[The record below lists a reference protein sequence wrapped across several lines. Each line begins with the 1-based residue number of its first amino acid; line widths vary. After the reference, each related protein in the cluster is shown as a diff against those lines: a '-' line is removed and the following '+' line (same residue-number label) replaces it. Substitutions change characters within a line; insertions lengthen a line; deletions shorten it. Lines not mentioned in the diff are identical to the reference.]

1 MSQAALFFVYVW
13 PEPTSSAAGLRTRE
27 LMRAL
32 QAAGWKVS
40 AVSPGGTSRFSEEL
54 NALGIETYT
63 CDPNLSPATDSALGA
78 LPTPALVVYDRFV
91 MEEQFGWRARAL
103 WPRALHLV
111 DTQDLHCVRRAREK
125 LAHKGASWEAILR
138 PSRRELGEDLLR
150 ELSSLYRADAG
161 LVVSSWEKELLE
173 SFAFPTESLL
183 HLPFPAAID
192 DKTPLFHER
201 SGFCFLGNFR
211 HAPNLDSVRWLLGEP
226 WPALRQKM
234 PSAELH
240 LYGSYPPSE
249 ISQHKGKNG
258 VYAHGPVA
266 DHRAALRKHRALLA
280 PLRFGAG
287 IKGKVLESWGT
298 GTPVLGS
305 PLTFEGMLA
314 EGLIANDE
322 KSFVTA
328 AFALH
333 EEEDLWARQNE
344 LGKAALR
351 ANYEQ
356 NSLAENFLMFIAK
369 KQQSLVTERESNL
382 TGAMLRHHQSNSTK
396 YFSRWI
402 EAKNAKSAA
411 GS

>member
-13 PEPTSSAAGLRTRE
+13 PEPASSAAGVRTRE

-78 LPTPALVVYDRFV
+78 LPAPALVVYDRFV
-91 MEEQFGWRARAL
+91 MEEQFGWRARSL
-103 WPRALHLV
+103 WPSAVHIV

-125 LAHKGASWEAILR
+125 LAHAGASWEKIKKPTTA
-138 PSRRELGEDLLR
+138 ELGEDLLR
-150 ELSSLYRADAG
+150 ELSSLYRADAA

-173 SFAFPTESLL
+173 SFTFPTQSLL
-183 HLPFPAAID
+183 HLPFPAETDAQ
-192 DKTPLFHER
+192 PPPFLER

-234 PSAELH
+234 PNAELH

-258 VYAHGPVA
+258 IYAHGPVA

-314 EGLIANDE
+314 EGLVANDE

-328 AFALH
+328 ALALH
-333 EEEDLWARQNE
+333 EEGELWARQSE
-344 LGKAALR
+344 LGKVALR
-351 ANYEQ
+351 ATYEP
-356 NSLAENFLMFIAK
+356 NTLAENFLTFIAK
-369 KQQSLVTERESNL
+369 NQQNLFANRESNL

-402 EAKNAKSAA
+402 EAKNAKNGG